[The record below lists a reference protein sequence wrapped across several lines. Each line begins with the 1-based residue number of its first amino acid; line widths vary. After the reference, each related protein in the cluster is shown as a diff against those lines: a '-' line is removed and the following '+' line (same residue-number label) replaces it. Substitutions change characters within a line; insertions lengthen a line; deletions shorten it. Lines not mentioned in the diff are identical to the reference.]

1 MSPSFPNKNGAE
13 DLQFFFVCFI
23 CQAVSELCLLRTEVR
38 TEVRTQIKTI
48 SLFISYIPHIST
60 VQFNISSHYA
70 AAS

>member
-13 DLQFFFVCFI
+13 DLQFFFVCFV
-23 CQAVSELCLLRTEVR
+23 CQVVSELCLLR